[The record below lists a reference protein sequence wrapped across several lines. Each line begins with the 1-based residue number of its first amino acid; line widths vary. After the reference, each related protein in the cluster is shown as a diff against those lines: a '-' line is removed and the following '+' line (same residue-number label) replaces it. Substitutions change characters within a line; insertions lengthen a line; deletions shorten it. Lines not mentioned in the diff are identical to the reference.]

1 MERQIDTDISK
12 KTAFLVLLLSVGFN
26 AIGQLLFKASR
37 LAQPDASIIQLFFQ
51 VELWG
56 GLVLYGLSAVTWLW
70 VLSKVP
76 LSYAYPILAL
86 SFPIVVALS
95 AFTFSET
102 VSLVQAGGLALIIVG
117 VSLLA
122 RT

>member
-1 MERQIDTDISK
+1 MERQIEPAISK

-26 AIGQLLFKASR
+26 AIRQLLFKASR

-51 VELWG
+51 AELWG
-56 GLVLYGLSAVTWLW
+56 GLILYGLSAVTWLW

>member
-1 MERQIDTDISK
+1 MERQIDTAISK

-51 VELWG
+51 VELWV

-102 VSLVQAGGLALIIVG
+102 ISLVQAGGLALIIIG
-117 VSLLA
+117 VSMLA